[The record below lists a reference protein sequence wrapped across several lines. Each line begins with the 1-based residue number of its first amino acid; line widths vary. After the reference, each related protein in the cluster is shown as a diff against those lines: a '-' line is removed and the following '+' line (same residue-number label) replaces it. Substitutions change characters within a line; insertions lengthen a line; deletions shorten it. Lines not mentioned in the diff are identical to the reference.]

1 MNGELVG
8 LARIIGD
15 GATICYLQDVL
26 VNPSAQRTGL
36 GRALVREAVIVTA
49 VATSTGAGWYVLLG
63 TWVLLGIGTSLV
75 NTPSSRLLADASTT
89 ANRNLVYTAQFA
101 LSHACFLVTY
111 PIAGW
116 LGAAN
121 LTGAAIALLILAAV
135 VGAIAVAFARSR
147 LLRADTDMPT
157 VTSQLGR

>member
-1 MNGELVG
+1 M
-8 LARIIGD
+8 
-15 GATICYLQDVL
+15 
-26 VNPSAQRTGL
+26 
-36 GRALVREAVIVTA
+36 
-49 VATSTGAGWYVLLG
+49 LLG
-63 TWVLLGIGTSLV
+63 AWVLLGIGTSLV

-89 ANRNLVYTAQFA
+89 ANRNLVYTAQFFA

-121 LTGAAIALLILAAV
+121 LTGAAIAPLILAAV

-147 LLRADTDMPT
+147 LPAADPDMPP

>member
-1 MNGELVG
+1 M
-8 LARIIGD
+8 
-15 GATICYLQDVL
+15 
-26 VNPSAQRTGL
+26 
-36 GRALVREAVIVTA
+36 
-49 VATSTGAGWYVLLG
+49 LLG

-75 NTPSSRLLADASTT
+75 STPSSRLLADASTT